1 MFSDYETRFKIPEDC
16 GSEHTTCSV
25 DLLQLEPPLNI
36 LSNESVSGYYYSI
49 GNYTLLL
56 EPSKRGCNVRKK
68 NLTATV
74 ILTWSPQEIMS

>member
-1 MFSDYETRFKIPEDC
+1 MFPDYRNRILIPEDC

-36 LSNESVSGYYYSI
+36 RNDKNVYGFAI
-49 GNYTLLL
+49 GNYTLLF
-56 EPSKRGCNVRKK
+56 EPNK
-68 NLTATV
+68 NDCKVHMKSSTATV